1 MEISEFASKSF
12 AFRDQLHML
21 HLSTKSYSQHKA
33 LGSLYDYILG
43 WLDGFL
49 EAWQGFDGDIDFQL
63 VHAEPAANSVDCVMD
78 YVGTLMAAK
87 GEIGEDMETYGWAV
101 NLIEEAMTQC
111 FRTVYK
117 LKNLR

>member
-1 MEISEFASKSF
+1 
-12 AFRDQLHML
+12 
-21 HLSTKSYSQHKA
+21 
-33 LGSLYDYILG
+33 
-43 WLDGFL
+43 
-49 EAWQGFDGDIDFQL
+49 
-63 VHAEPAANSVDCVMD
+63 MD